1 MNKDILPEF
10 ALEAFE
16 VLFALPD
23 ENGRLKS
30 SSNAP
35 LPALGNFLKS
45 LNTELSPGIAGAAD
59 YLNLL
64 VRDCGKDDFA
74 DLLAREIFDALTA
87 LNIFP
92 DDLNDAP
99 MDSDGAFLLE
109 NILTLFN
116 FLREYDCSALPGAN
130 RKLLPRARKIFRTLP
145 EDAAQIIGLLKKSDP
160 FSSGRVFCYRQH
172 RFIAV
177 EPSSVR
183 EINKFYGYPGV
194 RSAYRR

>member
-16 VLFALPD
+16 VLFSLPD

-45 LNTELSPGIAGAAD
+45 LDAEVSPGIAGAAD

-64 VRDCGKDDFA
+64 VRDCGKDGFA
-74 DLLAREIFDALTA
+74 DLLAREIFDALIA

-92 DDLNDAP
+92 DDLKCASA
-99 MDSDGAFLLE
+99 DSDSAFLLE
-109 NILTLFN
+109 NILTLFR
-116 FLREYDCSALPGAN
+116 FLREYDCAELPGSS

-145 EDAAQIIGLLKKSDP
+145 PHAPQIVELLKKILQMAGDGL
-160 FSSGRVFCYRQH
+160 FLLIYF
-172 RFIAV
+172 F
-177 EPSSVR
+177 
-183 EINKFYGYPGV
+183 
-194 RSAYRR
+194 